1 LVEEDVD
8 VSTVKVSIRIHYS
21 NTDRLPGDWVYK
33 DDQLIFSL
41 HWVLDRESTVNS
53 MMKKIITPI
62 V

>member
-1 LVEEDVD
+1 MVEKDANVL
-8 VSTVKVSIRIHYS
+8 TVKLSARIHYS